1 MKVISEKVVPIQAMW
16 MMKRFEGKC
25 SRQKDELGQR
35 SYGGHTLDIIEDSKK
50 AVEVDVKGRVVPA
63 EMRGVGR
70 VRSGEK
76 SIPM

>member
-1 MKVISEKVVPIQAMW
+1 
-16 MMKRFEGKC
+16 MMERFGGKC

-35 SYGGHTLDIIEDSKK
+35 SYGGHTLDIIEDSEK

-63 EMRGVGR
+63 EMREVGR

-76 SIPM
+76 STPM